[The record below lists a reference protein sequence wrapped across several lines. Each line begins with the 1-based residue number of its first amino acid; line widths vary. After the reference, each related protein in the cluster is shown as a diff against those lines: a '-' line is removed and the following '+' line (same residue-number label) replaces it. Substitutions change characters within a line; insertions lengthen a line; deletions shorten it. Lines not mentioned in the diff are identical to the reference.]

1 MAKRVYFGFDYE
13 DVKTFR
19 ANVVRNHDLL
29 KREVEGVGFYD
40 ASIWEDAEL
49 HGADAVKRLINRNLE
64 NTSSTCILIGSR
76 TWQRRWVR
84 YEIMKSYDR
93 GNTLLGVHINGITD
107 KNQQRF
113 VQGKNPFDQLGFTI
127 SNDGRTLTYYERD
140 DAGNWKIYQD
150 LPSKSVSFDRQH
162 WGKGYNLSTWV
173 PVYDWSTGNGY
184 QNFPT
189 WVESAK

>member
-29 KREVEGVGFYD
+29 KRDVEGVGFYD

-49 HGADAVKRLINRNLE
+49 HGADAVKRLINRSLE
-64 NTSSTCILIGSR
+64 NTSTTCILIGTR

-93 GNTLLGVHINGITD
+93 GNTMLGIHINGITD
-107 KNQQRF
+107 KNQQKF
-113 VQGKNPFDQLGFTI
+113 ASGQNPFTQLGFYI
-127 SNDGRTLTYYERD
+127 NDSGRLTYYELD
-140 DAGNWKIYQD
+140 NAGNWQTYQD
-150 LPSKSVSFDRQH
+150 LPSKQTTFDRKY
-162 WGKGYNLSTWV
+162 WGKGYTLSDWV
-173 PVYDWSTGNGY
+173 PVYDWILGNGY

-189 WVESAK
+189 WVEGAK